1 MRTEIPVSQKALRLL
16 RPGSHFGF
24 IAYSYKPLRRNCLKN
39 EKLLLTKAAVFD
51 IISLADERNAG
62 VAQLVEQLICNQQVG
77 GSNPSTSSKIAYGG
91 VPEWPKGTDCKSAG
105 DAFGGSNPP
114 SSTTKEPFL
123 VTKSALCV
131 FLDIRRWRNRLSE
144 SSILRFPCFP
154 VLTHF

>member
-114 SSTTKEPFL
+114 SSTTKIPIL
-123 VTKSALCV
+123 RTKSG
-131 FLDIRRWRNRLSE
+131 FLLFLGIAGWRLHPSE
-144 SSILRFPCFP
+144 SSMSHFRRFPA
-154 VLTHF
+154 LTHF